1 MGLIKCS
8 ECNNEVSSKASSC
21 PKCGAPIA
29 IDNAPIAIDNAS
41 SSEVTGEAQVTIQE
55 TSKVFKLHTIY
66 SIGIILFGAFIIN
79 FVDRGSP
86 VPGFFIVIGLIYLVI
101 VRLRAWW
108 HHG

>member
-21 PKCGAPIA
+21 PKCG
-29 IDNAPIAIDNAS
+29 APIAIDNAS

>member
-1 MGLIKCS
+1 MGLIKCT

-21 PKCGAPIA
+21 PKCGSPIA
-29 IDNAPIAIDNAS
+29 TDNAS

-66 SIGIILFGAFIIN
+66 AIGTILFGFFIGN
-79 FVDRGSP
+79 FVDTGHP
-86 VPGFFIVIGLIYLVI
+86 APGIFIVIGLIYLVI

>member
-21 PKCGAPIA
+21 PKCG
-29 IDNAPIAIDNAS
+29 APIAIDNAS

-66 SIGIILFGAFIIN
+66 
-79 FVDRGSP
+79 
-86 VPGFFIVIGLIYLVI
+86 
-101 VRLRAWW
+101 
-108 HHG
+108 